1 MVWRKNTTEEIEELR
16 HFVDGMK
23 RGQTLPTNDSIL
35 ETLRQIHDRREA
47 PVAGHDHKQ
56 LLQERLRRQMRAKSG
71 LPDDDTAAVI
81 AFAPRPAPRRF
92 LQWAVAASVA
102 LHVALG
108 VVAVQEIRFEQLTIG
123 YGETAAAAQEPRV
136 TVLFVPPPM
145 RIDPRIDP
153 RARLT
158 TESPSAPH
166 TGRGHDVVGPAGTA
180 GPRIVP
186 TASSLPVGPPVA
198 PGGAPIVSGFQD
210 GSIESQADTGIGDEV
225 GPSLL
230 GPEAP
235 PPLVSEVRGSS
246 FDSIEETFDVSP
258 RILTKPTPIYPER
271 AWKYQVKGTVRVS
284 AVLGADGTIREV
296 KVIKSLGYGLDE
308 AAMDA
313 VRRMKFTPAM
323 RAGKPVSARTKV
335 DIEFGLH

>member
-56 LLQERLRRQMRAKSG
+56 LLQERLRRQMRANRG
-71 LPDDDTAAVI
+71 LEDDATPILVYE
-81 AFAPRPAPRRF
+81 PRPAPRRF

-102 LHVALG
+102 LHVILG
-108 VVAVQEIRFEQLTIG
+108 VVAVQQIRFEQLMIG
-123 YGETAAAAQEPRV
+123 YGEAEAAAPVERA
-136 TVLFVPPPM
+136 TVLFVPPPV
-145 RIDPRIDP
+145 RIDPKIDP
-153 RARLT
+153 SAHVT
-158 TESPSAPH
+158 TEDPSAPH
-166 TGRGHDVVGPAGTA
+166 AGRGHEAATA
-180 GPRIVP
+180 GVGGPRNVVP

-210 GSIESQADTGIGDEV
+210 GSIESQADAGIGEEV
-225 GPSLL
+225 GPSLV

-246 FDSIEETFDVSP
+246 FDSIEETFDVKP
-258 RILTKPTPIYPER
+258 RILTKPTPIYSDQALR
-271 AWKYQVKGTVRVS
+271 YQIKGTVRVS

-296 KVIKSLGYGLDE
+296 SVIKSLGYGLDE

-313 VRRMKFTPAM
+313 VRRMKFAPAM
-323 RAGKPVSARTKV
+323 RAGKPVSVRTK
-335 DIEFGLH
+335 IEIAFGLH